1 MNTIRTVAANQSISR
16 DGKQKGDYVMRG
28 MEPKADSKTTP
39 PTDEL
44 PPLLVVP

>member
-1 MNTIRTVAANQSISR
+1 VAANQSISR